1 MGLLIANITFDCDDV
16 LKVAG
21 FWSAA
26 LERPLDDWSSEG
38 FASIGVRDPERAQP
52 AWLFNKV
59 PEPKQAKN
67 RVHLDLV
74 ASDDATQARLVALGA
89 TVLGEHEIRGH
100 GWIVMSD
107 PEGNEFCLARKAYTG
122 LRA

>member
-38 FASIGVRDPERAQP
+38 FASIGVRDPEQ
-52 AWLFNKV
+52 
-59 PEPKQAKN
+59 
-67 RVHLDLV
+67 
-74 ASDDATQARLVALGA
+74 GA
-89 TVLGEHEIRGH
+89 AGMVLQQG
-100 GWIVMSD
+100 
-107 PEGNEFCLARKAYTG
+107 A
-122 LRA
+122 